1 MRKARDETG
10 TRKVRYGIGMR
21 KVRDEI
27 EMRKVRDEIG
37 TRKVLEVSV
46 KIVSGSVEIRKM
58 KNLRDRRYETRNRDT
73 RGAGKVIPYF
83 RCEKVFNRQW
93 ALLSEVTL
101 GTRQA
106 DDVNRY
112 TLLFCCKT
120 GLGYLRKTDHKNQM
134 VALTVI

>member
-27 EMRKVRDEIG
+27 ETRKVRDEIG

-73 RGAGKVIPYF
+73 REAGK
-83 RCEKVFNRQW
+83 
-93 ALLSEVTL
+93 S
-101 GTRQA
+101 
-106 DDVNRY
+106 
-112 TLLFCCKT
+112 LF
-120 GLGYLRKTDHKNQM
+120 QM
-134 VALTVI
+134 